1 MADPYVYDGTNVL
14 INLKDI
20 KDQSKL
26 DNFESTM
33 ANLALTKLYKENPKI
48 SSVFSIFDI
57 HKTLFEKVYSWAGEK
72 RSINIYKQEEVLA
85 GLSVEYSKADKIEAD
100 LRKID
105 KEYSKISW
113 EYLPKEKKIEKVV
126 KISSAIWQVHPFR
139 EGNTRTISVFIF
151 FLMKRLNLDL
161 NNQFLAE
168 HAKFFRN
175 ALVLASIGQYSEYA
189 HLENLLSDASN
200 TQIIKSK
207 ANGKYSSIKG
217 YDLKKYRYNYHSIKE
232 S

>member
-14 INLKDI
+14 INLKSI

-26 DNFESTM
+26 DDFESTM
-33 ANLALTKLYKENPKI
+33 ANLALTKLYKSNPDI

-105 KEYSKISW
+105 KEYSKINW
-113 EYLPKEKKIEKVV
+113 EYLSKEKKIEKVV
-126 KISSAIWQVHPFR
+126 KISSEVWQVHPFR

-151 FLMKRLNLDL
+151 FLMKKLNLDL

-175 ALVLASIGQYSEYA
+175 ALVLASIGQYSEFN

-200 TQIIKSK
+200 TQIIKSE
-207 ANGKYSSIKG
+207 ANSKYSSIKG
-217 YDLKKYRYNYHSIKE
+217 YDLKNYKYNYHSVKE

>member
-1 MADPYVYDGTNVL
+1 MSDPYVYEGTNVL
-14 INLKDI
+14 INLKGI

-26 DNFESTM
+26 DDFESTM
-33 ANLALTKLYKENPKI
+33 ANLALTKLYKSNPDV

-72 RSINIYKQEEVLA
+72 RSINIYKQEEVLV
-85 GLSVEYSKADKIEAD
+85 GLSVEYSKADKIEID

-105 KEYSKISW
+105 KEYSKINW
-113 EYLPKEKKIEKVV
+113 EYLSKEKKIEKVV
-126 KISSAIWQVHPFR
+126 RLSSAVWQVHPFR

-151 FLMKRLNLDL
+151 FLMKKLNLEL

-175 ALVLASIGQYSEYA
+175 ALVLASIGQYSEFN
-189 HLENLLSDASN
+189 HLENLLSDASSI
-200 TQIIKSK
+200 QIIKSEDK
-207 ANGKYSSIKG
+207 NKYSSIKG
-217 YDLKKYRYNYHSIKE
+217 YDLKNYKYNYHSVKE
-232 S
+232 P

>member
-1 MADPYVYDGTNVL
+1 MADPYVYEGTNVL
-14 INLKDI
+14 INLKGI
-20 KDQSKL
+20 KDQGKL
-26 DNFESTM
+26 DDFESTM
-33 ANLALTKLYKENPKI
+33 ANLALAKLYKNNPDV

-85 GLSVEYSKADKIEAD
+85 GLSVEYSKEEKIEAD

-105 KEYSKISW
+105 KEYSKINW
-113 EYLPKEKKIEKVV
+113 EYLSKEKKIEKVV
-126 KISSAIWQVHPFR
+126 KISSAVWQVHPFR

-151 FLMKRLNLDL
+151 FLMKKLNLDL

-175 ALVLASIGQYSEYA
+175 ALVLASIGQYSEFN
-189 HLENLLSDASN
+189 HLESLLSDASN
-200 TQIIKSK
+200 TQIIKSE
-207 ANGKYSSIKG
+207 ANKYSSIKG
-217 YDLKKYRYNYHSIKE
+217 YDLKNYKYNYHSVKE
-232 S
+232 P